1 MGALATIEDV
11 LTLTTLTS
19 EQMDKAEKLL
29 EVVSDRLRFEAEKV
43 GKNLDDMISDS
54 EVYAKVVASVIAG
67 IVERT
72 VKLAGNANMIASQ
85 YSESA
90 LGYSYSAT
98 VPNAGESLYIKNSEL
113 KALGL
118 KRQKYGVLEFYGN

>member
-1 MGALATIEDV
+1 MAALATIEDV
-11 LTLTTLTS
+11 LKLTPLTA
-19 EQMDKAEKLL
+19 EQTIKAEALL
-29 EVVSDRLRFEAEKV
+29 DVVSDRLRFEAEKV
-43 GKNLDDMISDS
+43 GKDLDEMVGESTT
-54 EVYAKVVASVIAG
+54 YKNVVASVVAG

-72 VKLAGNANMIASQ
+72 LKLAGNQNMIASQ
-85 YSESA
+85 FSESA

-118 KRQKYGVLEFYGN
+118 KRQRYGVIEFYGN